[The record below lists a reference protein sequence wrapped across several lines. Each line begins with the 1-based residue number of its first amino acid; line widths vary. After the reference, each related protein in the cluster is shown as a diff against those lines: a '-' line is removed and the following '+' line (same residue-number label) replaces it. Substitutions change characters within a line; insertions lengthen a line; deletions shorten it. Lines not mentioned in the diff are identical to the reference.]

1 MFYYSKILSIIFKE
15 LQKLMVIFILTNNIK
30 LINVIIING
39 QQSTWQQ
46 SVLKFS
52 SCSILTFI
60 IKSTK
65 FNYFSIEEFWFD
77 FKIYKIQ
84 I

>member
-1 MFYYSKILSIIFKE
+1 MILCTIFKE
-15 LQKLMVIFILTNNIK
+15 VHKCMVIFILTNNIK

-60 IKSTK
+60 IKATK
-65 FNYFSIEEFWFD
+65 FNNFSIEEFWFN
-77 FKIYKIQ
+77 FKIYKI
-84 I
+84 